1 MLDARGHVKIID
13 FGLAKEVPRC
23 SGFAEV
29 PLSLTG
35 SLIYMPPELL
45 ITQKGGRHTD
55 WWAVGVLAHELFTGR
70 TPWSSLTNK
79 KVIRREIKSLK
90 VGPPPQVSPA
100 AGLLVCSLLRQDP
113 LQRLGSIQSVRSA
126 PFFSMVDFHQV
137 EKQSCAPAFDPPPD
151 CFRLQ
156 DRQKALGAY
165 AELNEILA
173 TGLEVALTSVPAAE
187 CTLGLEVIA
196 AHPLCS
202 GVSAR

>member
-100 AGLLVCSLLRQDP
+100 AGLLVCSLL
-113 LQRLGSIQSVRSA
+113 
-126 PFFSMVDFHQV
+126 
-137 EKQSCAPAFDPPPD
+137 
-151 CFRLQ
+151 
-156 DRQKALGAY
+156 QKALGAY